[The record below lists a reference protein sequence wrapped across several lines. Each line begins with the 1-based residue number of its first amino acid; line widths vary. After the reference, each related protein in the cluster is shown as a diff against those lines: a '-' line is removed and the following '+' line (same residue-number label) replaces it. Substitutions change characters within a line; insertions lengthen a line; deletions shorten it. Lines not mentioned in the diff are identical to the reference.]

1 MYEEKDFSNL
11 LGMEGFS
18 DELLKD
24 HFKLYNGYVKNT
36 NELMKTLKVMTN
48 NCMEFS
54 ELKRRFGWEFNGMRL
69 HELYFGNLVKGGKKL
84 NEDSKIAKK
93 LIESFGNLGE
103 WECDFRGSASMRGIG
118 WVILA
123 YDPESDKVFNLW
135 VNEHDAGHLVGAIPL
150 LVMDVFEHAF
160 IRDYGLGKR
169 AYLES
174 FIKNINWDE
183 VEKRLK

>member
-84 NEDSKIAKK
+84 NEDSKNTYPP
-93 LIESFGNLGE
+93 GYNRTGE
-103 WECDFRGSASMRGIG
+103 I
-118 WVILA
+118 
-123 YDPESDKVFNLW
+123 
-135 VNEHDAGHLVGAIPL
+135 
-150 LVMDVFEHAF
+150 
-160 IRDYGLGKR
+160 
-169 AYLES
+169 
-174 FIKNINWDE
+174 
-183 VEKRLK
+183 